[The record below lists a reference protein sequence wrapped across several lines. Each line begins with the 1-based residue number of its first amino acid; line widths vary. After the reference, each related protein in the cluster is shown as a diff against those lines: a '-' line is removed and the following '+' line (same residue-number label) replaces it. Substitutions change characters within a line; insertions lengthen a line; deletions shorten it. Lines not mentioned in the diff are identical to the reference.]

1 MLPETATFD
10 GSLSSTAR
18 EAAETWVTA
27 PVTPNSPSMR
37 VERTP
42 GSKRST
48 ASCVTLAVLV
58 FALLVGSMCC
68 RDPGGVQLHVRLP
81 VPVPNLQRPSVLV
94 VAQLLH

>member
-1 MLPETATFD
+1 MDVSFFKQFNPETGKFHRAQPYAD
-10 GSLSSTAR
+10 DR
-18 EAAETWVTA
+18 PNKAAETWVTA

-68 RDPGGVQLHVRLP
+68 RDPGGVQLHVRLT
-81 VPVPNLQRPSVLV
+81 L
-94 VAQLLH
+94 